1 MGASPAGNIFPLLLI
16 NIILKVYHLAGKA
29 LVSSHIFSQR
39 RGIFCPYRNFP
50 NLSPNFQLNKFH
62 KIGIIGADCS
72 LKPYRRAVMTVA
84 LPLPSPVSGTR
95 GNFLTDFDQEARDWD
110 ANPAKVARANAIAGA
125 IRSRVTLQPWFSAF
139 EYGCGTGLLSF
150 ALQPYVA
157 RITLADSSPGMLG
170 VLKEKIAANGIRNMT
185 PVRLD
190 LCADPLP
197 AERYNLIYTLMTLHH
212 IPDTKRILTDFHA
225 LLAQGGYLCIADLDK
240 EDGSYHGADFSG
252 HAGFDRRELQEE
264 AEQAGFRAIRW
275 ETVYTM
281 TRETAHSRK
290 TYPLFLLVAEKG

>member
-1 MGASPAGNIFPLLLI
+1 M
-16 NIILKVYHLAGKA
+16 
-29 LVSSHIFSQR
+29 
-39 RGIFCPYRNFP
+39 
-50 NLSPNFQLNKFH
+50 
-62 KIGIIGADCS
+62 
-72 LKPYRRAVMTVA
+72 
-84 LPLPSPVSGTR
+84 
-95 GNFLTDFDQEARDWD
+95 TDFDQQAREWD
-110 ANPAKVARANAIAGA
+110 ANPVKVARANAVAEA
-125 IRSRVTLQPWFSAF
+125 IRKLVPMQPWFSAL

-170 VLKEKIAANGIRNMT
+170 VLTEKIAASGIRNMT

-225 LLAQGGYLCIADLDK
+225 LLARGGYLCIADLDK
-240 EDGSYHGADFSG
+240 EDGSYHSPDFSG
-252 HAGFDRRELQEE
+252 HAGFDRGELQEE

-281 TRETAHSRK
+281 TRETAYGRK
-290 TYPLFLLVAEKG
+290 TYPLFLLVAEKE